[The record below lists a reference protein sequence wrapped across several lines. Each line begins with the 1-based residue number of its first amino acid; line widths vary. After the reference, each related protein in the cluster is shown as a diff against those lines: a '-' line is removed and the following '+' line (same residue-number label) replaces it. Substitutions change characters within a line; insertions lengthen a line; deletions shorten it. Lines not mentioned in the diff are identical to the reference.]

1 MKTEQELQDLFI
13 AEATE
18 RRGMFL
24 TSIKREEGCIYVVG
38 SVWYDA
44 GEGED
49 TLREVQYI
57 VQPNGALLVC

>member
-1 MKTEQELQDLFI
+1 MKTEQKLQDLFI
-13 AEATE
+13 AEAIE
-18 RRGMFL
+18 IRGMFL

-38 SVWYDA
+38 SVWHDA